1 VTSPVDRRGGA
12 FGGWLVLL
20 ALGYGFFHH
29 VGTLLAGLGDVG
41 GTRTRWADWAD
52 LATPYVV
59 TGAAAGALR
68 AAHASRRAWA
78 VFWLA
83 AVLYVEGHGIHLA
96 ANSVGNAIGGDTEPA
111 HLWDEHVG
119 HYLWYAG
126 FWLIMAVLAATLAE
140 RRPRGGLVAHLLAAV
155 VGFTHFTNSV
165 EGQTAYAGIA
175 VAVLFVAWGVRT
187 RESLGRLLVTAYVV
201 SLLLFAAYGVW
212 QGGFP
217 EFTEVGLA

>member
-1 VTSPVDRRGGA
+1 MSSYVDRRGGS

-29 VGTLLAGLGDVG
+29 VGTLLADVG
-41 GTRTRWADWAD
+41 EVGSTGTRWADWVD

-68 AAHASRRAWA
+68 AAHASRAAW
-78 VFWLA
+78 VWFWVATL
-83 AVLYVEGHGIHLA
+83 LYVEGHGIHLA
-96 ANSVGNAIGGDTEPA
+96 ANSVGNAVGEAEPA

-126 FWLIMAVLAATLAE
+126 FWLLVAVLAATLSE
-140 RRPRGGLVAHLLAAV
+140 RRPRGGLGGHLLALV

-175 VAVLFVAWGVRT
+175 VAVLFVLWGLIT
-187 RESLGRLLVTAYVV
+187 REGLGRLLITAYGA
-201 SLLLFAAYGVW
+201 SLLLFAAYAVW

-217 EFTEVGLA
+217 EFSEVGLT